1 MKSRRFNTENILNKI
16 HRGIIWGCVGLTC
29 YGFYL
34 AGLRVYRYQ
43 TVLKPLG
50 EERRKQKELEL
61 LREGQDQSEF
71 LPEAPSVNT
80 ESQ

>member
-61 LREGQDQSEF
+61 LREGQDKSEF